1 MVPLTTEVRTKPV
14 LDAFGY
20 HFENIRGYGGTGG
33 LSVQPTNAPA
43 LPDRPADVAAE
54 ASVDAAPT
62 QAVPISNDAPS
73 TVVYDL
79 DASSADCESAANPL
93 VVVRL
98 PPQLSHAD
106 PIPEKSHIEPD
117 IPQAP
122 PASNTKPED
131 TSSPISSLNIAP
143 KDREVTAVPATE
155 EQNAA
160 VPTPEQNPV
169 AVSEADRETP
179 KPFPI
184 KIPGNYITF
193 QSEKSPVP
201 TTMDRHVATPTITQ
215 PQPEIPTIILTD
227 AVTDLEKR
235 LSLVSLNEVDKAGQ
249 DKVDTESVD
258 TNKVGAEKVD
268 AGKVSAEELNVE
280 SVDAEKS
287 VKTEKARRKSGK
299 ANKTQAKQVEAENA
313 EPEEV
318 AAEQSDAEKGTCITT
333 DPVEE
338 SCGSKPETTSC
349 ADAMQA
355 DAAPTTRTKAQR
367 KKDRRKSKKDALVA
381 SDPFG
386 HYGAMPVYGSWAEA
400 MKSEIE
406 SVTIGARGGEMDL
419 EREKAKARS
428 MSLRLGRK

>member
-33 LSVQPTNAPA
+33 LSVQPTNAPS

-62 QAVPISNDAPS
+62 QAVANSKDAPP
-73 TVVYDL
+73 TVACDL
-79 DASSADCESAANPL
+79 DASAADRESATNPW

-98 PPQLSHAD
+98 PPQLSLAD
-106 PIPEKSHIEPD
+106 PIPD

-122 PASNTKPED
+122 PVSNTKPED
-131 TSSPISSLNIAP
+131 TSSPISSSNIAP

-155 EQNAA
+155 EQSAA
-160 VPTPEQNPV
+160 VPTPERNPV
-169 AVSEADRETP
+169 AVSVADRETP

-184 KIPGNYITF
+184 KIPGNYITL
-193 QSEKSPVP
+193 QSEKSPIP
-201 TTMDRHVATPTITQ
+201 TMMGRHVATPAIIQ
-215 PQPEIPTIILTD
+215 PQPEIPTIIVTD

-235 LSLVSLNEVDKAGQ
+235 LSLVSLNELDKAGQ
-249 DKVDTESVD
+249 DEVDAESVD

-268 AGKVSAEELNVE
+268 AGN
-280 SVDAEKS
+280 
-287 VKTEKARRKSGK
+287 KA
-299 ANKTQAKQVEAENA
+299 QAKQAEAENA

-318 AAEQSDAEKGTCITT
+318 AAEQSDAEKGACITT

-338 SCGSKPETTSC
+338 SCGSKPETASC
-349 ADAMQA
+349 ADATQA
-355 DAAPTTRTKAQR
+355 DAAPTARTKAQR
-367 KKDRRKSKKDALVA
+367 KKDRKKSKKDASIA

-386 HYGAMPVYGSWAEA
+386 NYGAMPVYGSWAEA

-419 EREKAKARS
+419 EREKAKGRR
-428 MSLRLGRK
+428 MSLRLRRK